1 MPRKKALEK
10 RIERLK
16 ARKASLAARA
26 QASNDAEEVRSI
38 NDRLEEINEDIED
51 AEAELRSLDGA
62 EDDPGRDPAGSTVQE
77 MSHVPGEARQVGG
90 SVLASY
96 RSTAAAGAGGDTS
109 PLSSMEYRAAFMAFY
124 QRGVAIPE
132 TLRTAVVNSL
142 PDERRAEAISAFQT
156 GAIIPHTIIQQVINT
171 IREAYGNLY
180 SRVRKVS
187 VPGGVE
193 FPIGALEASF
203 SWISE
208 KSVAPRQ
215 SLDKLGTVSFKWNA
229 AEIRISQTFLSVLLS
244 IPAFEAEISRVIAK
258 AYVKAMDEGIMS
270 GRGVGSMLGILNDPR
285 VTNIITMTAADFG
298 DWKQW
303 RKKFFAKL
311 PLGYRAGAFTMP
323 LSTIETYLETMSDD
337 NNNPIYRQA
346 TGLVVGDG
354 DLSDPNGRFF
364 GRELLPVEPDIIA
377 DFDTANVGDVVGLFW
392 QPWWYAINEQLG
404 FTVRRYYDEET
415 NERVTKAITVVDGKV
430 LNPTGYYKIIK
441 GSGS

>member
-1 MPRKKALEK
+1 MSRKEALKK
-10 RIERLK
+10 RLERLK
-16 ARKASLAARA
+16 TRKASLAAKA
-26 QASNDAEEVRSI
+26 QASNDAAEVRSI
-38 NDRLEEINEDIED
+38 NDRLAEINEDIED
-51 AEAELRSLDGA
+51 VENELRSLDSTDG
-62 EDDPGRDPAGSTVQE
+62 DPAGMLVQE
-77 MSHVPGEARQVGG
+77 ATRVPDEARQVGG

-96 RSTAAAGAGGDTS
+96 RSTAAADAGGDMS
-109 PLSSMEYRAAFMAFY
+109 PLSSMEYRSAFMAFY

-142 PDERRAEAISAFQT
+142 PVERRAEAINTFDT

-180 SRVRKVS
+180 SRVRKLS

-203 SWISE
+203 SWIGE

-215 SLDKLGTVSFKWNA
+215 SLDKLGTVSFKWHT

-258 AYVKAMDEGIMS
+258 AYVKAMDKGIMS
-270 GRGVGSMLGILNDPR
+270 GSGVGSMLGILNDPR
-285 VTNIITMTAADFG
+285 VTNTVTMAAADFS

-311 PLGYRAGAFTMP
+311 PLGYRAGAFAMP
-323 LSTIETYLETMSDD
+323 LSTVETYLETMSDD
-337 NNNPIYRQA
+337 NNNPIFRQA

-354 DLSDPNGRFF
+354 DLSNPSGRFF

-377 DFDTANVGDVVGLFW
+377 DFDTASVGDVVGLFW
-392 QPWWYAINEQLG
+392 QPEEYAINEQFG
-404 FTVRRYYDEET
+404 FNMRRYFDEET

-441 GSGS
+441 GS